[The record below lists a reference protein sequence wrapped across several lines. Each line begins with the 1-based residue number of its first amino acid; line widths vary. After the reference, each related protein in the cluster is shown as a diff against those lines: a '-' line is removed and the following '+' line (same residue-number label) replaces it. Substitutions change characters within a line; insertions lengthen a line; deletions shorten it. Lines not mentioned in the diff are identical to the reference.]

1 MRICDPLNRLTLIY
15 RNVFILHSAW
25 TSRILSLSLSPVSSA
40 AQAEVK
46 NLSESRAE
54 LETRLDS
61 TTSTVAI
68 LQTEKEKLQTDVQ
81 ESKKEQ
87 DDLLM
92 LLADQDQKITSLK
105 KRLKEL
111 GETVEKLL
119 AFSKI
124 TSIKCIVFTFTA
136 NLPRL
141 SKHKEEI
148 RSAQ

>member
-1 MRICDPLNRLTLIY
+1 MRICDPLNHLTLIY

-25 TSRILSLSLSPVSSA
+25 TSHILTPSLPSPSSPSA

-54 LETRLDS
+54 LEKGLDS

-92 LLADQDQKITSLK
+92 LLADQDQKITNLK

-111 GETVEKLL
+111 GETVGKLL

-124 TSIKCIVFTFTA
+124 TSIKCIVFTA

-141 SKHKEEI
+141 SKHKEQI
-148 RSAQ
+148 SSAH